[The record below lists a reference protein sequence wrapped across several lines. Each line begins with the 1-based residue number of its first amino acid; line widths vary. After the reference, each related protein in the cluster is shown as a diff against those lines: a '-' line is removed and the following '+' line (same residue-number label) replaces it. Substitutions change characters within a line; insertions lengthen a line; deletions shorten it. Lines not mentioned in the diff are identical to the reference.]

1 MTYSATLTIGN
12 SGTEYGYLDGSY
24 GSVSVPGGAPA
35 IYALV
40 WDVSSSPPASFYFA
54 PDANSPLAMSFEG
67 DNYYA
72 FYSLDTASYSDYYA
86 SWLNN
91 APYSTTVG
99 ATVDFTYWE
108 SSPAACSVVDT
119 GSSTSSTIA
128 IPSGVQVGD
137 AIILFDYAIGSSPAL
152 VTPAGF
158 KAIGTDSSAS
168 AALVLSVRI
177 AESGDA
183 GATVTGMNGSTS
195 NKKSI
200 AVVRG
205 SSGPYYN
212 FQATWDDASG
222 AISLGGTIASPP
234 VVAPV
239 LSIGFAGSTG
249 TATTSGTVVSGGT
262 AFVNTTS
269 FKAYWRFDSDA
280 RGSSLTFN
288 LADGGT
294 RNGAALVRVVSG
306 SDPDGAI
313 GDAGGELT
321 ATAVGAATVR
331 RVGAS
336 ASALTGLGIGAAL
349 VRAVGSASGSLAVNG
364 VGVAG
369 TPSDGAGVA
378 SATLTAAAVGSST
391 AQAVGAASATLTA
404 SGVGTETPITSAVG
418 VAAGAL
424 TALATG
430 RAAAESVGAST
441 ATLTTSGI
449 GEGSSPP
456 SPDSSIV
463 IIGDPWTVVGGGGDP
478 RYQKWS
484 QWRDEEAAR
493 LRKERAKRR
502 EDRQMAAVISRML
515 GADEPEIETFGVD
528 ALVETAAAP
537 RRYIDAAEI
546 VASVIDGTEA
556 AYAERRRKQESDV
569 VQLLAM
575 VM

>member
-1 MTYSATLTIGN
+1 M
-12 SGTEYGYLDGSY
+12 
-24 GSVSVPGGAPA
+24 
-35 IYALV
+35 
-40 WDVSSSPPASFYFA
+40 
-54 PDANSPLAMSFEG
+54 
-67 DNYYA
+67 
-72 FYSLDTASYSDYYA
+72 
-86 SWLNN
+86 
-91 APYSTTVG
+91 
-99 ATVDFTYWE
+99 
-108 SSPAACSVVDT
+108 
-119 GSSTSSTIA
+119 
-128 IPSGVQVGD
+128 
-137 AIILFDYAIGSSPAL
+137 
-152 VTPAGF
+152 
-158 KAIGTDSSAS
+158 
-168 AALVLSVRI
+168 
-177 AESGDA
+177 
-183 GATVTGMNGSTS
+183 
-195 NKKSI
+195 
-200 AVVRG
+200 
-205 SSGPYYN
+205 
-212 FQATWDDASG
+212 
-222 AISLGGTIASPP
+222 
-234 VVAPV
+234 
-239 LSIGFAGSTG
+239 
-249 TATTSGTVVSGGT
+249 
-262 AFVNTTS
+262 
-269 FKAYWRFDSDA
+269 
-280 RGSSLTFN
+280 
-288 LADGGT
+288 
-294 RNGAALVRVVSG
+294 
-306 SDPDGAI
+306 
-313 GDAGGELT
+313 
-321 ATAVGAATVR
+321 
-331 RVGAS
+331 
-336 ASALTGLGIGAAL
+336 
-349 VRAVGSASGSLAVNG
+349 RAVGSASGSLAVNG

-441 ATLTTSGI
+441 ATLTPSGI

-456 SPDSSIV
+456 SPDSSVV
-463 IIGDPWTVVGGGGDP
+463 ITGDPWTVVGGGGDP
-478 RYQKWS
+478 RHQKWS